1 MNKKILTMLLA
12 LAMALSCVA
21 CGAADTSNADTGT
34 TNGDVAQEEATGKD
48 EPEETEEEP
57 AAEEP
62 EEGPDTSDEIDAILD
77 LSQQLEAGTYQ
88 WELSA
93 DGSYYALKNVQYCA
107 NPTDPEGENLAKQCM
122 NIYVP
127 AAYMTED
134 GAFDETAEINGFTAA
149 SAPIVYKNG
158 VSGYSEALPVD
169 PAKVPE
175 ASLGYYWGENQAY
188 LAHGYILVSP
198 GSRGKETVT
207 EDGVY
212 IGKSPAALVDLK
224 AGIRFLKYN
233 ADVLP
238 GDTGRII
245 SLGTSA
251 GGAMS
256 ALVAATGNNRVFD
269 AYLEEIG
276 AVMVEGIGDDVYAAQ
291 CFCPLTDLDNA
302 DMAYEWCFGG
312 DADNCWAGAYT
323 APAEGELNEFQKALS
338 ADLAAAYVE
347 YLNRLDLGLT
357 LDTDRSGTYYDTLMG
372 YLSDSLNDYLDANYG
387 GSDSEEAAAYVSST
401 DPESGKVDFTT
412 FASFNTETGR
422 YEITDLDA
430 YVSNYRGRMKMCPSF
445 DNMLLLE
452 SENAEF
458 GDAETY
464 AAHFDPMIY
473 QLLTENDYS
482 ALVSEDY
489 SYSYQSFSYAT
500 QQMEEISGTVNL
512 GYNDNLA
519 QEYAQAAEPAVTER
533 VKLIN
538 VMNYL
543 VDENAG
549 ENNNIAEHIRIRV
562 GSHDADTSFSVGLN
576 VALAFETYGGVD
588 VDYGIVWGEG
598 HGSCNDS
605 GNVMAWIDS
614 ITK

>member
-1 MNKKILTMLLA
+1 MMIRKSLALLLA
-12 LAMALSCVA
+12 LLLALTCVA
-21 CGAADTSNADTGT
+21 CGSAESSAPAEEQP
-34 TNGDVAQEEATGKD
+34 AQEASDTQEETAA
-48 EPEETEEEP
+48 PEETEAP
-57 AAEEP
+57 AEET
-62 EEGPDTSDEIDAILD
+62 EEQLDETPAILN
-77 LSQQLEAGTYQ
+77 LAQQLADGVYQ

-127 AAYMTED
+127 AAYLTED
-134 GAFDETAEINGFTAA
+134 GSFDESAEINGFTVAD
-149 SAPIVYKNG
+149 APIVYKNG

-169 PAKVPE
+169 PSKVPE

-188 LAHGYILVSP
+188 LSHGYILVSP

-207 EDGVY
+207 EDGTF
-212 IGKSPAALVDLK
+212 IGKSPAGLVDLK

-233 ADVLP
+233 AEVLP
-238 GDTGRII
+238 GNTDRII

-256 ALVAATGNNRVFD
+256 ALVAATGNNAVFD
-269 AYLEEIG
+269 SYLEEIG

-312 DADNCWAGAYT
+312 DASNHWAGAYT
-323 APAEGELNEFQKALS
+323 APGEGDLNDFQKALS
-338 ADLAAAYVE
+338 ADLSAAYVE
-347 YLNRLDLGLT
+347 YLNGLDLGLT
-357 LDTDRSGTYYDTLMG
+357 LDSARSGDYYDTLMG
-372 YLSDSLNDYLDANYG
+372 YLSDSLNDYLEANYG
-387 GSDSEEAAAYVSST
+387 SVTSDEAAAYVSST

-412 FASFNTETGR
+412 FAALNEETGR

-430 YVSNYRGRMKMCPSF
+430 YVTNYRGRMKMCPAF
-445 DNMLLLE
+445 DNMLLTE
-452 SENAEF
+452 SENQEF
-458 GDAETY
+458 GDAVTN

-473 QLLTENDYS
+473 TLLTENDYS
-482 ALVSEDY
+482 ALVCEDY
-489 SYSYQSFSYAT
+489 NYTYQTFSYAT

-512 GYNDNLA
+512 GYSEDLVQA
-519 QEYAQAAEPAVTER
+519 YAQACEPEVTER
-533 VKLIN
+533 VKLLN

-543 VDENAG
+543 LADGVNEDNDVA
-549 ENNNIAEHIRIRV
+549 AHVRIRV
-562 GSHDADTSFSVGLN
+562 GSHDADTSFSVALN
-576 VALAFETYGGVD
+576 AALAFEKYAGAD

-614 ITK
+614 ITR